1 MRAQILSIGSELLA
15 GHLTDTNSTWLAQQL
30 ALLDIELVLV
40 THVGDDLPRIAAT
53 IRRAMDDADL
63 VVCTGGVGPTED
75 DLTREAIAD
84 VFGETPVVDEAA
96 VATIRAFFRGR
107 GLDMPERN
115 AKQAWL
121 IASSEALANPVGT
134 APGWLARRDGKM
146 VVAMPGVPR
155 EMFRMWT
162 EQVVPRIV
170 GGQRDRVARSTT
182 LKTIGIGESL
192 VEERLHHL
200 VSRGQPVVATYAKD
214 DGVHIRVTA
223 VASNADDASA
233 AREMTVAEIHEEIG
247 EHIYGR
253 DDQTLPGQLIAALV
267 DQGLLVAIA
276 EAGTGGRFGS
286 LLMSRPEA
294 GQVFAYSTVTAEG
307 SADAEELA
315 RGARAAD
322 DDLLGVGVAMRVA
335 PRDNAV
341 FAGTVEVA
349 VVGDRSVT
357 RSFPMRSGYEDIQR
371 RSALFAA
378 ETLFGYLRDGP
389 SA

>member
-15 GHLTDTNSTWLAQQL
+15 GHLTDTNSTWIAQQL
-30 ALLDIELVLV
+30 ALLDIDLTLV

-75 DLTREAIAD
+75 DLTREAIAE

-121 IASSEALANPVGT
+121 IPSSEPLANPVGT
-134 APGWLARRDGKM
+134 APGWLARRDGRT

-170 GGQRDRVARSTT
+170 GWQRHRVARSTT

-200 VSRGQPVVATYAKD
+200 VARGQPVVATYAKD

-223 VASNADDASA
+223 VAATAEDAEAD
-233 AREMTVAEIHEEIG
+233 REATVVEIHTEIA

-253 DDQTLPGQLIAALV
+253 DEQTLPGQLIVALV

-294 GQVFAYSTVTAEG
+294 SQVFAFSTVTAEG
-307 SADAEELA
+307 SADADELA

-322 DDLLGVGVAMRVA
+322 DDLLGIGVAMRVA
-335 PRDNAV
+335 PQENAV
-341 FAGTVEVA
+341 FSGVVEVA
-349 VVGDRSVT
+349 VVGDRAFT

-378 ETLFGYLRDGP
+378 ETLFAYLHYEPAR
-389 SA
+389 

>member
-30 ALLDIELVLV
+30 ALLDVELTLV

-75 DLTREAIAD
+75 DLTREAIAE
-84 VFGETPVVDEAA
+84 VFGETPVVDAAA

-121 IASSEALANPVGT
+121 IPSSEALVNPVGT
-134 APGWLARRDGKM
+134 APGWLAQRDGKV

-155 EMFRMWT
+155 EMFRMWA
-162 EQVVPRIV
+162 EQVVPRLV
-170 GGQRDRVARSTT
+170 GGERDRVARSTT
-182 LKTIGIGESL
+182 LKTVGIGESL

-200 VSRGQPVVATYAKD
+200 VSLGHPVVATYAKD

-223 VASNADDASA
+223 VASNAEEATA
-233 AREMTVAEIHEEIG
+233 AREATVAEIHAEIAD
-247 EHIYGR
+247 HIYGR
-253 DDQTLPGQLIAALV
+253 DEQTLPGQLIAALV
-267 DQGLLVAIA
+267 DHGLLVAIA

-294 GQVFAYSTVTAEG
+294 GQVFAFSTVTAEG

-322 DDLLGVGVAMRVA
+322 DDMLGIGVSMRVSA
-335 PRDNAV
+335 LDNAV
-341 FAGTVEVA
+341 YSGSVEIA
-349 VVGDRSVT
+349 IVGDRSVT

-378 ETLFGYLRDGP
+378 ETLIGYLHDEPAR
-389 SA
+389 

>member
-162 EQVVPRIV
+162 EQVVPRII

-233 AREMTVAEIHEEIG
+233 AREMTVAEIQEEIG

-378 ETLFGYLRDGP
+378 ETLFGYLRDV
-389 SA
+389 SST

>member
-15 GHLTDTNSTWLAQQL
+15 GHLTDTNSTYLAQQL
-30 ALLDIELVLV
+30 ALLDIELSLV

-63 VVCTGGVGPTED
+63 VICTGGVGPTED

-84 VFGETPVVDEAA
+84 VFGEVPVVDEAA
-96 VATIRAFFRGR
+96 VATIRAFFRAR

-121 IASSEALANPVGT
+121 IPSAEALANPVGT
-134 APGWLARRDGKM
+134 APGWLARSDGKI

-155 EMFRMWT
+155 EMFRMWA
-162 EQVVPRIV
+162 EQVIPRIV
-170 GGQRDRVARSTT
+170 GGATDRITRSTT
-182 LKTIGIGESL
+182 LKTIGIGESM
-192 VEERLHHL
+192 VEARLHHL
-200 VSRGQPVVATYAKD
+200 VARGQPVVATYAKD

-223 VASNADDASA
+223 VASTASDATA
-233 AREMTVAEIHEEIG
+233 ARESTVAQIQAELE

-276 EAGTGGRFGS
+276 EAGNGGRFGS
-286 LLMSRPEA
+286 LLTSRPEA
-294 GQVFAYSTVTAEG
+294 SQVFAFSTVTAEG

-322 DDLLGVGVAMRVA
+322 DDLLGIGIAMRVA
-335 PRDNAV
+335 PQENAV
-341 FAGTVEVA
+341 YSGTVEVA
-349 VVGDRSVT
+349 IVGDRSIT
-357 RSFPMRSGYEDIQR
+357 RSFPMRSGFEDIQR

-378 ETLFGYLRDGP
+378 EALFDFLRKQHVG
-389 SA
+389 

>member
-1 MRAQILSIGSELLA
+1 MRAQTLSIGSELLA

-30 ALLDIELVLV
+30 ALLDIELTLV

-96 VATIRAFFRGR
+96 VQTIRAFFRGR

-121 IASSEALANPVGT
+121 IPSSEALANPVGT
-134 APGWLARRDGKM
+134 APGWLARRDGKI

-170 GGQRDRVARSTT
+170 GGERDRVARSTT

-223 VASNADDASA
+223 VAPNADDATA
-233 AREMTVAEIHEEIG
+233 ARESTVAEIRAEIG

-267 DQGLLVAIA
+267 DHGLLVAIA

-294 GQVFAYSTVTAEG
+294 GKVFAFSTVTAEG

-322 DDLLGVGVAMRVA
+322 DDLLGVGVAMRVT
-335 PRDNAV
+335 PGENAV

-349 VVGDRSVT
+349 VVGDRSVA

-378 ETLFGYLRDGP
+378 ETLFGYLRDV
-389 SA
+389 SST

>member
-30 ALLDIELVLV
+30 ALIDVELTLV
-40 THVGDDLPRIAAT
+40 TQVGDDLPRIAAA

-115 AKQAWL
+115 AKQAWS
-121 IASSEALANPVGT
+121 IPSAEALANPVGT
-134 APGWLARRDGKM
+134 APGWLARRDAKI

-155 EMFRMWT
+155 EMFRMWS

-170 GGQRDRVARSTT
+170 GGDRDRVARSAT
-182 LKTIGIGESL
+182 LKTIGVGESL

-223 VASNADDASA
+223 VARNAAAAGA
-233 AREMTVAEIHEEIG
+233 AREATVSEIDAEIAD
-247 EHIYGR
+247 HIYGR

-294 GQVFAYSTVTAEG
+294 SQVFAFSTVTAEG

-322 DDLLGVGVAMRVA
+322 DDLLGIGIAMRVA
-335 PRDNAV
+335 PQENAV
-341 FAGTVEVA
+341 YSGAVEVA
-349 VVGDRSVT
+349 IVGDRSVT

-378 ETLFGYLRDGP
+378 ETLFTYLNGEPGR
-389 SA
+389 